1 MVGLGRG
8 LAAAGFST
16 FVISITLW
24 HHARRTHVGD
34 RELGKIKGLDGLRG
48 IAVLFVIISHT
59 VLWPYLGIES
69 QKIMALMNGHIGVS
83 IFFVLSGFLITLL
96 LMRERDA
103 TGTVDIVAFIK
114 RRSLRIFPV
123 YYLAIFFLMYM
134 DATGKTNIPNC
145 AYPYA
150 LTYTVNFI
158 DKGCTHQTIS
168 HFWSLSVEEHFY
180 IFWPFIFLLG
190 RRFSL
195 IIAATIAMACVLVGT
210 SLYSEVVNRY
220 PNRWTFPAML
230 PILVGCITAILHKAP
245 AVKNLFT
252 DSAKSNVMLV
262 AILAGLASPAFANSE
277 VIWLAA
283 MSLLMLYIYYRQDS
297 AVVRIL
303 EFKPLALI
311 GLISYGLYVWQ
322 GVFTGNGPYRSGSV
336 FPPEMYTGLWL
347 TFIIAPL
354 SYVFFERPIM
364 GFKKRF
370 SWQNKTAAKAA

>member
-1 MVGLGRG
+1 MNSR
-8 LAAAGFST
+8 
-16 FVISITLW
+16 IQ
-24 HHARRTHVGD
+24 
-34 RELGKIKGLDGLRG
+34 GLDGLRG

-69 QKIMALMNGHIGVS
+69 PKIMALMNGHIGVS

-103 TGTVDIVAFIK
+103 TGTIDIVAFIK

-134 DATGKTNIPNC
+134 DAMGKTSIPNC

-150 LTYTVNFI
+150 LTYTINFI
-158 DKGCTHQTIS
+158 DKGCTHQTLS

-180 IFWPFIFLLG
+180 VFWPFVFLLG
-190 RRFSL
+190 RKLSL
-195 IIAATIAMACVLVGT
+195 IIAATIAVACVLVGT

-245 AVKNLFT
+245 PIKDLFT
-252 DSAKSNVMLV
+252 DPAKSNVVLV
-262 AILAGLASPAFANSE
+262 AILAGLVSPAFARSD
-277 VIWLAA
+277 VIWLAS

-311 GLISYGLYVWQ
+311 GVISYGLYVWQ
-322 GVFTGNGPYRSGSV
+322 GIFTGNGPYRSGPS
-336 FPPEMYTGLWL
+336 FPPEMYTGLWI
-347 TFIIAPL
+347 TFIAAPI
-354 SYVFFERPIM
+354 SYIFFERPIM
-364 GFKKRF
+364 ELKSRY
-370 SWQNKTAAKAA
+370 SWKSKTKNHASTQMN

>member
-1 MVGLGRG
+1 M
-8 LAAAGFST
+8 
-16 FVISITLW
+16 
-24 HHARRTHVGD
+24 
-34 RELGKIKGLDGLRG
+34 GKIKGLDGLRG
-48 IAVLFVIISHT
+48 IAIVFVMISHT

-69 QKIMALMNGHIGVS
+69 RKIMALMNGHVGVS

-103 TGTVDIVAFIK
+103 TGSIDIAAFIK
-114 RRSLRIFPV
+114 RRALRIFPV
-123 YYLAIFFLMYM
+123 YYLAIFFLICM
-134 DATGKTNIPNC
+134 DATGKANIPNC

-150 LTYTVNFI
+150 LTYAVNFI
-158 DKGCTHQTIS
+158 DKECDHLTIS

-195 IIAATIAMACVLVGT
+195 VIAATVAVACVLVGV

-245 AVKNLFT
+245 AIKKLFT
-252 DSAKSNVMLV
+252 DSTMSNIMLV
-262 AILAGLASPAFANSE
+262 AILAGLVSPAFAKSD

-297 AVVRIL
+297 FVVRIL

-336 FPPEMYTGLWL
+336 FPPEIYTGLWL

-364 GFKKRF
+364 SFKKRY
-370 SWQNKTAAKAA
+370 SWQSKDVAKAIYN